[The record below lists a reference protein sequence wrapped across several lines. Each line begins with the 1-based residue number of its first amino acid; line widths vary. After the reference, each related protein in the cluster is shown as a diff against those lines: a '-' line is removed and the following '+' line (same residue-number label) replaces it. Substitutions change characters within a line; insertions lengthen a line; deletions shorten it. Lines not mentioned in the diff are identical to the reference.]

1 MNTWII
7 LRTIVHPATQHKP
20 RSIAFV
26 ASVKCEVS
34 KWRCIQNSVA
44 NNERRN
50 KKEKRRGG
58 EGTVRARG
66 RGGGGG
72 GGARV
77 KHAKRTQNGERKRRR
92 ERKSFFLSFR
102 QEVCLKVLKLSG
114 CADCLCRVRNGGRT
128 VARIVEKTRNM
139 VYNRYP
145 SIRDGIFLFLFAFH
159 FARLPLQSFCRRR
172 KRAPTCTTR
181 YRDRMQGR
189 NGLEID
195 QRFFSSRVCLRT
207 FESA

>member
-58 EGTVRARG
+58 EGEG
-66 RGGGGG
+66 RGGESET
-72 GGARV
+72 R
-77 KHAKRTQNGERKRRR
+77 KTYTERRKEKEKRK
-92 ERKSFFLSFR
+92 KKFFLSFR

>member
-58 EGTVRARG
+58 EGEG
-66 RGGGGG
+66 RGGESET
-72 GGARV
+72 R
-77 KHAKRTQNGERKRRR
+77 KTYTERRKEKEKRK
-92 ERKSFFLSFR
+92 KKFFLSFR

-128 VARIVEKTRNM
+128 VARIVVEKTRNM